1 VTTDEPIDEP
11 DGVRRLERLP
21 PRPGPELDR
30 VLDAVERCITRYGL
44 RRTSMSDIAREMGVA
59 RTTLYRQVSSLDEAM
74 ALVSSRRFHRFLDK
88 LLELSTDGLDAD
100 AFVQVIVRS
109 VRMTLAEPV
118 MQRLLHDEPE
128 ILGAFLTSGSVAG
141 LVEQFTTLITP
152 AVRAAMGSG
161 LIRTSDPTMVAAWV
175 VRVVLVL
182 TAVPAPDDELDATV
196 RFVLLPMLDPSGIPA
211 VDGEQPT

>member
-1 VTTDEPIDEP
+1 MSRAKADEPLEVPP
-11 DGVRRLERLP
+11 DGPAGVVHMLGHLP

-100 AFVQVIVRS
+100 AFIEVIVRS

-118 MQRLLHDEPE
+118 VQRLLHDEPE
-128 ILGAFLTSGSVAG
+128 ILGNFVTGGSVAA
-141 LVEQFTTLITP
+141 LVDQITTLITP
-152 AVRAAMGSG
+152 AVQAAMTSG
-161 LIRTSDPTMVAAWV
+161 LIRTSDAAMAAGWI

-182 TAVPAPDDELDATV
+182 TTVPPPDDELEATV
-196 RFVLLPMLDPSGIPA
+196 RFVLLPILDA
-211 VDGEQPT
+211 DA

>member
-1 VTTDEPIDEP
+1 VRRVRADEPVDQP
-11 DGVRRLERLP
+11 TPPVRLHDRLP

-59 RTTLYRQVSSLDEAM
+59 RTTLYRQVSSLEEAM

-88 LLELSTDGLDAD
+88 LLELSAEDLDAET
-100 AFVQVIVRS
+100 FIQVIVRS

-118 MQRLLHDEPE
+118 VQRLLHDEPE
-128 ILGAFLTSGSVAG
+128 ILGDYLTSGSIAA
-141 LVEQFTTLITP
+141 LVHQITELITP
-152 AVRAAMGSG
+152 AVGTAMGSG
-161 LIRTSDPTMVAAWV
+161 LLKMSDPAMAAGWI

-182 TAVPAPDDELDATV
+182 TAVPAPDDELEATV
-196 RFVLLPMLDPSGIPA
+196 RFVLQPMLEA
-211 VDGEQPT
+211 AR

>member
-1 VTTDEPIDEP
+1 VTTDEPVDGPPSGEP
-11 DGVRRLERLP
+11 RGVLRLERLP

-88 LLELSTDGLDAD
+88 LLELSTDGFDAD
-100 AFVQVIVRS
+100 AFIEVIIRS

-118 MQRLLHDEPE
+118 VHRLLHDEPE
-128 ILGAFLTSGSVAG
+128 ILGSFLTSGSVAA
-141 LVEQFTTLITP
+141 LVDQITTLITP
-152 AVRAAMGSG
+152 AVRAAMDSR
-161 LIRTSDPTMVAAWV
+161 LIRTSDPVMAAGWI

-182 TAVPAPDDELDATV
+182 TAVPAPDDELEATV
-196 RFVLLPMLDPSGIPA
+196 RFVLAPMLHTGD
-211 VDGEQPT
+211 

>member
-1 VTTDEPIDEP
+1 VTTDEPIDQPHEP
-11 DGVRRLERLP
+11 TGVIRLLDHLP

-88 LLELSTDGLDAD
+88 LLELSADGLDAE
-100 AFVQVIVRS
+100 AFIEVIVRS

-118 MQRLLHDEPE
+118 MQRLLHDEPD
-128 ILGAFLTSGSVAG
+128 ILGHYLTSGSVAM
-141 LVEQFTTLITP
+141 LVEQITALITP
-152 AVRAAMGSG
+152 AVRAAMSSG
-161 LIRTSDPTMVAAWV
+161 LIRLSDPALAAQWI

-182 TAVPAPDDELDATV
+182 TTVPAPDDELEATV
-196 RFVLLPMLDPSGIPA
+196 RFVLLPMLDAG
-211 VDGEQPT
+211 

>member
-1 VTTDEPIDEP
+1 MSRAKADEPLEVPP
-11 DGVRRLERLP
+11 DGPAGVVHMLGHLP

-59 RTTLYRQVSSLDEAM
+59 RTTLYRQVSSLDQAM

-88 LLELSTDGLDAD
+88 LLELSADGLDAE
-100 AFVQVIVRS
+100 AFIQVITRS

-118 MQRLLHDEPE
+118 VQRLLHDEPD
-128 ILGAFLTSGSVAG
+128 ILGRSLTSGSIAM
-141 LVEQFTTLITP
+141 LAEQITSLITP
-152 AVRAAMGSG
+152 AVEAATASG
-161 LIRTSDPTMVAAWV
+161 LIRTTDPALAAAWI

-182 TAVPAPDDELDATV
+182 TAVPAPDDELEATV
-196 RFVLLPMLDPSGIPA
+196 RFVLLPMLDPGS
-211 VDGEQPT
+211 

>member
-1 VTTDEPIDEP
+1 VSDAATDPTIEPIGALAR
-11 DGVRRLERLP
+11 GVPLLDRLP

-30 VLDAVERCITRYGL
+30 MLDAVERCITRHGP

-88 LLELSTDGLDAD
+88 LLELSTDGLDAE
-100 AFVQVIVRS
+100 AFIQVIVHS

-118 MQRLLHDEPE
+118 VQRLLHDEPE
-128 ILGAFLTSGSVAG
+128 IIGNLLTSGAIG
-141 LVEQFTTLITP
+141 ALVDQITALITP
-152 AVRAAMGSG
+152 AVQAAATSG
-161 LIRTSDPTMVAAWV
+161 LIRTPDPAMAAAWI

-182 TAVPAPDDELDATV
+182 TTVPTADDELEDAV
-196 RFVLLPMLDPSGIPA
+196 RFVLLPMLDPA
-211 VDGEQPT
+211 R